1 MAIQTIKVG
10 GFVDEEIKKINDNF
24 SQCYTGNVP
33 TKTSDLT
40 NDSNYVTSTD
50 VTTAINTAV
59 GNIDVPTKLSELQ
72 NDASYVKI
80 TDSAFINK
88 VDAVAGKGLSS
99 NDYTADD
106 KAKVDKLGKIDFT
119 TSNFGS
125 TADAN
130 GYYTATVSAAG
141 KYPVKVMR
149 QNGTEYEEV
158 LAHMK
163 KSGDNILI
171 VSSEAFAG
179 YVVTI

>member
-24 SQCYTGNVP
+24 SECYTGTVP

-50 VTTAINTAV
+50 VTQAINTAV
-59 GNIDVPTKLSELQ
+59 GDIEVPTKLSELQ
-72 NDASYVKI
+72 NDASYVKT

-130 GYYTATVSAAG
+130 GYYTATISAAG

-158 LAHMK
+158 LPHTK

-171 VSSEAFAG
+171 VASEAFNG

>member
-24 SQCYTGNVP
+24 SECYTGTVP

-40 NDSNYVTSTD
+40 NDSEYQNATQVTNAINAAVGAIEVPEDLGDLTNNAGYVKSTD
-50 VTTAINTAV
+50 AV
-59 GNIDVPTKLSELQ
+59 
-72 NDASYVKI
+72 
-80 TDSAFINK
+80 FINK

-119 TSNFGS
+119 TSSFGS
-125 TADAN
+125 TPDAN

-149 QNGTEYEEV
+149 QSGTDYEEV
-158 LAHMK
+158 LAHTK

-171 VSSEAFAG
+171 VSSEAFNG